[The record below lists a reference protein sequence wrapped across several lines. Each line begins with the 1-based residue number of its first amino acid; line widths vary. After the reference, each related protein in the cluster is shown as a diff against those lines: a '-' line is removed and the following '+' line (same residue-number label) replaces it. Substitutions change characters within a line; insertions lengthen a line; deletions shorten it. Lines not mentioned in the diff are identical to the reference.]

1 MKPAH
6 MMLSRRR
13 LLALL
18 GVAPLAVGL
27 PAAAE
32 TLAEVVVHR
41 DPSCGCCGAWAEHLR
56 RAGFP
61 VKIVETGDINAIKRR
76 LGVPPD
82 LISCHTAEVG
92 GYVVEGH
99 VPARAIRRLLTE
111 RPQAAGLAVP
121 GMPIGSPGME
131 GGAPDTYEVVVFG
144 ELGHRVFARYLG
156 DREL

>member
-1 MKPAH
+1 MKPVH

-13 LLALL
+13 LLTLL
-18 GVAPLAVGL
+18 GVAPLGVGL
-27 PAAAE
+27 PATAE
-32 TLAEVVVHR
+32 TLPEVVVHR

-61 VKIVETGDINAIKRR
+61 VKIVETGDINAIKQR
-76 LGVPPD
+76 LGVPAD

-92 GYVVEGH
+92 GYAVEGH
-99 VPARAIRRLLTE
+99 VPEGAIRRLLAE

-131 GGAPDTYEVVVFG
+131 GGAPETYEVILFG
-144 ELGHRVFARYLG
+144 QQGRRVLARYLG